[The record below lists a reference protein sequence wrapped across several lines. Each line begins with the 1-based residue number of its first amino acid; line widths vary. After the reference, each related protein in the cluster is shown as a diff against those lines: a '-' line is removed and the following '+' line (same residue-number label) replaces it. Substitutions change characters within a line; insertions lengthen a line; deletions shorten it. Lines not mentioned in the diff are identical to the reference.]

1 MSELFRLE
9 DVHKSYFQSGK
20 EIKILEGLHLSIEAG
35 ESVAITGA
43 SGVGKSTLLHIMGS
57 LERPTKGRVLFE
69 EIDLYGL
76 GEAELERIRNSK
88 IGFVFQFH
96 YLLPEF
102 TSLENVMM
110 PLLISGKALDPAR
123 EEALAALN
131 MVGLASKAYNR
142 PGELS
147 GGEQQR
153 VAIARAIVQ
162 GPKVVLADEPTGNLD
177 WHTGDEIGKLLV
189 ALNRERGTT
198 VVVVTHNIKLASL
211 MARHMEL
218 EDGKIREY

>member
-20 EIKILEGLHLSIEAG
+20 EIKILEGLQLSIEAG

-57 LERPTKGRVLFE
+57 LDRPTRGRVLFE

-131 MVGLASKAYNR
+131 MVGLASKAHNR

-162 GPKVVLADEPTGNLD
+162 RPKVVLADEPTGNLD

-198 VVVVTHNIKLASL
+198 LVVVTHNIKLASL